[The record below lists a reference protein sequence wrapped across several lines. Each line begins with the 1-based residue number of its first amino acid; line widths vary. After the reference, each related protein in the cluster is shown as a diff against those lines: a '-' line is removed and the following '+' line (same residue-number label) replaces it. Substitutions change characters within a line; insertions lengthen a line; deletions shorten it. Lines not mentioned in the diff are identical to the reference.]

1 MSNIPKDISL
11 NTWQYKPSKKKN
23 FVKQEEAIK
32 KTKLA

>member
-11 NTWQYKPSKKKN
+11 NTWQYKLSKKN

-32 KTKLA
+32 KTKLT